1 VHNRNLVGGFQIN
14 TISPFH
20 WTILIFGR
28 VFSKTVG
35 GEKLTFDNKLALL
48 AIEFKS
54 MLTPEM
60 LKPTKL
66 MEKKIV
72 KRAKSC

>member
-1 VHNRNLVGGFQIN
+1 MHTRNLVGGFQIN

-20 WTILIFGR
+20 WNILIFGR

-60 LKPTKL
+60 LKPKKL